1 MIDTPFATGA
11 FDVFVTLRVTSL
23 LTFHTFLFHKV
34 LNDLFLTFYVTKD
47 DGLLISIIFAV

>member
-1 MIDTPFATGA
+1 MIDTPFATGT